1 MKARAVLLIDL
12 ENFYISREKLAPP
25 PYGPDRFAADLEHL
39 LAFAREA
46 AGAGTDA
53 ERPLIVRRAYANFN
67 SRRPRTAGVGSGMD
81 YFLQR
86 IPDVLLD
93 QGVEPVQVF
102 QLSRG
107 GVRTKNAADMRM
119 AMDATAL
126 LGTASGIEQFVLV
139 TGDAD
144 FIPVI
149 LELKRHGR
157 DVAVIGVRGATSQH
171 LQRFVDSFDFFEDLL
186 AAGEVTSQIGDAAAT
201 GATGPT
207 IAEIAGALA
216 RLLSR
221 TRPIKFAAV
230 KPLLT
235 KELNRPFDP
244 LGFGYEST
252 GDFLRRYA
260 GELRIEVR
268 HGPHDWEIDRP
279 GSGAGNGPG
288 PRPGPAPA
296 PAATADGDMW
306 HTAERYAR
314 LLKTP
319 SPVGS
324 PVEGRAVG
332 INKVVPWAAATR
344 IGREVYARIGPGAAG
359 PVDRD
364 ALRKYLLD
372 DPAGAADPN
381 HSQCV
386 SAAVFLL
393 RLFGRTADGDGRV
406 TLADGI
412 ESGEHVAICLV
423 NDQLD
428 MLSQR
433 LAHNG
438 TTGPVPAV
446 FAELLR
452 AGPDDTVVEL
462 VTRLLAQLAGAGAEP
477 IDAEP
482 EPTDAASSDAEPADA
497 EPTDAELTDAE
508 PANVEPEPEPAY
520 DDSIPIAEFVAMDGD
535 PADAPP
541 AAVVGDAPPP
551 PEAVPPHST
560 DPA

>member
-39 LAFAREA
+39 LTFAREA

-67 SRRPRTAGVGSGMD
+67 SRRPRAAGVGFGMD
-81 YFLQR
+81 YFLQK

-107 GVRTKNAADMRM
+107 GTRTKNAADMRM

-207 IAEIAGALA
+207 IADIAAALA

-235 KELNRPFDP
+235 RELNRPFDP

-260 GELRIEVR
+260 GELRVEVR

-279 GSGAGNGPG
+279 GSAAAAG
-288 PRPGPAPA
+288 PRPGPGAGPA
-296 PAATADGDMW
+296 PGPADAATPAAAPSPDGDKW

-314 LLKTP
+314 LLKMP

-324 PVEGRAVG
+324 PVTGRAVG

-344 IGREVYARIGPGAAG
+344 IGREVYARIGPGAAE

-364 ALRKYLLD
+364 TLRKYLLE
-372 DPAGAADPN
+372 DPAGATDPN
-381 HSQCV
+381 HSQYV

-406 TLADGI
+406 TLVDGI
-412 ESGEHVAICLV
+412 ESGEHLAICLV

-438 TTGPVPAV
+438 TTGPEPVV
-446 FAELLR
+446 VAELLR
-452 AGPDDTVVEL
+452 AEPGDNVVEL
-462 VTRLLAQLAGAGAEP
+462 VTRLLAQLGGGAESADGEP
-477 IDAEP
+477 ADPESAGVEPAAEP
-482 EPTDAASSDAEPADA
+482 EPAD
-497 EPTDAELTDAE
+497 
-508 PANVEPEPEPAY
+508 
-520 DDSIPIAEFVAMDGD
+520 DDTIPIADFAAQDGD
-535 PADAPP
+535 PADALH
-541 AAVVGDAPPP
+541 AAPVGDAPPEPVQHP
-551 PEAVPPHST
+551 PADSV
-560 DPA
+560 

>member
-39 LAFAREA
+39 LTFAREA

-67 SRRPRTAGVGSGMD
+67 SRRPRTTGVGSGMD

-107 GVRTKNAADMRM
+107 GLRTKNAADMRM

-149 LELKRHGR
+149 LELKRHGC
-157 DVAVIGVRGATSQH
+157 DVSVIGVRGATSQH

-207 IAEIAGALA
+207 IADIAAALA
-216 RLLSR
+216 RLLAR

-244 LGFGYEST
+244 LGYGYEST

-260 GELRIEVR
+260 GEMRIEVR

-279 GSGAGNGPG
+279 GSGAGPG
-288 PRPGPAPA
+288 PPAAA
-296 PAATADGDMW
+296 PAAAAPDGDKW
-306 HTAERYAR
+306 HTADRYAR
-314 LLKTP
+314 LLKAP

-344 IGREVYARIGPGAAG
+344 IGREVFARIGPGAAG

-364 ALRKYLLD
+364 ALRTLLLA

-438 TTGPVPAV
+438 TTGPEPAV

-452 AGPDDTVVEL
+452 AGPDDNVVDL
-462 VTRLLAQLAGAGAEP
+462 VSRLLAQFAGAGAEP
-477 IDAEP
+477 TGA
-482 EPTDAASSDAEPADA
+482 EPTDAEPTDPEPADA
-497 EPTDAELTDAE
+497 EPANAE
-508 PANVEPEPEPAY
+508 PANAEPESEPEPEPAY
-520 DDSIPIAEFVAMDGD
+520 DDSIPIAEFVAPDD
-535 PADAPP
+535 TPP
-541 AAVVGDAPPP
+541 AEVVGDAPPAP
-551 PEAVPPHST
+551 PESVPPHPT
-560 DPA
+560 DPS